1 MSARAGDISAS
12 GDGMDDA
19 IARQLG
25 AVAQFGDTALDEA
38 AAKTLL
44 AKLGIAVPRG
54 IRLDTGES
62 PVGRLDGLR
71 PPFALKALS
80 GAALHK
86 SDIGAVRLG
95 LQDAAEVAVAIS
107 GIAERVAESGSP
119 LNGYLI
125 EEIAA
130 PGVEI
135 VIGGT
140 TDAQLGPM
148 LMLGAGGVFAEI
160 LQDVSFRLCPI
171 GRADAAQMLDELKI
185 APILRGARG
194 RPAVDLQAIAD
205 ALLALGGP
213 EGFFT
218 RYRTRV
224 AEFDLNPLIAR
235 PDGLVAVDARIVLT
249 EGQP

>member
-1 MSARAGDISAS
+1 MAARASDIPLARAGTE
-12 GDGMDDA
+12 DA
-19 IARQLG
+19 IVRLLDG
-25 AVAQFGDTALDEA
+25 AAQGGQAALDEA
-38 AAKTLL
+38 TAKAVL
-44 AKLGIAVPRG
+44 ARLGIAVPRG
-54 IRLDTGES
+54 LRLAPDES
-62 PVGRLDGLR
+62 PAARLDGLR
-71 PPFALKALS
+71 PPFVLKALS
-80 GAALHK
+80 GTALHK
-86 SDIGAVRLG
+86 SDIGAVQLG
-95 LQDAAEVAVAIS
+95 LRDATEVAEAAAA
-107 GIAERVAESGSP
+107 IAERVADAGVPLSG
-119 LNGYLI
+119 LLV
-125 EEIAA
+125 EEMAA

-171 GRADAAQMLDELKI
+171 EQADATQMLDELRI
-185 APILRGARG
+185 APILRGTRG
-194 RPAVDLQAIAD
+194 RPAVDLAAITR

-218 RYRTRV
+218 LHQARV

-249 EGQP
+249 EGQA